1 MTKTGRRK
9 KLRKHLSSIAIAGII
24 VLMLGFVS
32 VASMRLKVQNE
43 KKLARIEELN
53 GLIAEEEET
62 AEEIKEYEKYMQTK
76 KWIEEMAK
84 KLLNLVYP
92 DEIIFKAED

>member
-1 MTKTGRRK
+1 
-9 KLRKHLSSIAIAGII
+9 
-24 VLMLGFVS
+24 MLGFVS

-43 KKLARIEELN
+43 KKQARIEELN
-53 GLIAEEEET
+53 GLIEEEEET